1 MGRTSLCSSPCR
13 SPPAERCQTD
23 GTLLPPEAVDGDSSP
38 AAPRVEA
45 MFPLGTVLFPSGL
58 LPLQVFEP
66 RYRAMFAD
74 LLAGERRFGVVLIER
89 GSEVGGGEVRSGI
102 GTLARIVEARPAVDG
117 RWSVAAVGLRR
128 IRVHRWLPDDP
139 YPRAEVED
147 LPDTSPAGPAD
158 TEAYPELVGRL
169 RRVLARLSE
178 LGEPVAPSTFEAA
191 EEPALGS
198 YQLAAL
204 GPFGSYDR
212 QRVLEAT
219 SVASRRALLDRLLA
233 EVSED
238 VDRRLAGEGPGQR
251 R

>member
-1 MGRTSLCSSPCR
+1 MPTRQCMSVP
-13 SPPAERCQTD
+13 
-23 GTLLPPEAVDGDSSP
+23 V
-38 AAPRVEA
+38 
-45 MFPLGTVLFPSGL
+45 GTVGALTKPACETECFAE
-58 LPLQVFEP
+58 EP
-66 RYRAMFAD
+66 GASYLCLRCAHVYDAQKD
-74 LLAGERRFGVVLIER
+74 
-89 GSEVGGGEVRSGI
+89 GGG
-102 GTLARIVEARPAVDG
+102 LAF
-117 RWSVAAVGLRR
+117 
-128 IRVHRWLPDDP
+128 
-139 YPRAEVED
+139 ED

-191 EEPALGS
+191 EEPALGT

-238 VDRRLAGEGPGQR
+238 VDRRLTGEGPGQR

>member
-1 MGRTSLCSSPCR
+1 MT
-13 SPPAERCQTD
+13 AD
-23 GTLLPPEAVDGDSSP
+23 GPGDSGVGRDDP
-38 AAPRVEA
+38 AGEQVVRRMP
-45 MFPLGTVLFPSGL
+45 MFPLGTVLLPSGL
-58 LPLQVFEP
+58 LPLRLFED
-66 RYRAMFAD
+66 RYLRMVED
-74 LLAGERRFGVVLIER
+74 LLAADREFGVVLIRR
-89 GSEVGGGEVRSGI
+89 GSEVGGGDDRYEV
-102 GTLARIVEARPAVDG
+102 GTRARIVEAERQSDG
-117 RWSVAAVGLRR
+117 RWAVVAVGIQRLR
-128 IRVHRWLPDDP
+128 VTRWLPDDP

-191 EEPALGS
+191 EEPALGT